1 MEQPVYYWAPSIAPC
16 GMAFVSSDKYPDW
29 KGSLL
34 VGSLKF
40 QYLELVKLDG
50 NKVIGRQKLASGMG
64 RLRNVV
70 QGPDGYIYI
79 GVEGKGILKI
89 IPN

>member
-1 MEQPVYYWAPSIAPC
+1 MSRE
-16 GMAFVSSDKYPDW
+16 
-29 KGSLL
+29 
-34 VGSLKF
+34 
-40 QYLELVKLDG
+40 ELVKLKDETI
-50 NKVIGRQKLASGMG
+50 IGRQVIGKDIG
-64 RLRNVV
+64 RLRNVA